1 MQAWRTL
8 SRRTVL
14 DFSAFLVVEEHTIE
28 LPDGHIVS
36 QWPWLVT
43 PDYVNVVAVT
53 SEALFLCFRQT
64 KYGVSGTTLAPVG
77 GYLERGEDPLAG
89 AQRELLEETGF
100 ESETW
105 IHLGSFRVDAN
116 RGVGTA
122 HSFLACDC
130 QCVAEADADDL
141 EDQELLHLTH
151 SEIETAIDS
160 GHFKVLPWP
169 TAVLLALRKLQDMR

>member
-14 DFSAFLVVEEHTIE
+14 DFSEFLVVEEHTIE
-28 LPDGHIVS
+28 LPDGQIVS

-53 SEALFLCFRQT
+53 SEGLFLCFRQT
-64 KYGVSGTTLAPVG
+64 KYAVSGTTLAPVG
-77 GYLERGEDPLAG
+77 GYLEDGEDPLAG

-116 RGVGTA
+116 RGLGTA

-130 QCVAEADADDL
+130 RRVAEADADDL
-141 EDQELLHLTH
+141 EEQELLHLTQF
-151 SEIETAIDS
+151 EIETAIDA
-160 GHFKVLPWP
+160 GDFKVLPWP
-169 TAVLLALRKLQDMR
+169 TAVLLALRKLQDVR